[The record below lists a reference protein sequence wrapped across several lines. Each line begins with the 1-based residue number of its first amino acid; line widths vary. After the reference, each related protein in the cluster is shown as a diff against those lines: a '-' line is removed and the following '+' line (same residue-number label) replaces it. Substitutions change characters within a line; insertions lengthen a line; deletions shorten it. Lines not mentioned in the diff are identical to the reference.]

1 MSEAVLQSS
10 ALKKLNALPNCI
22 AENVSG
28 NAAQSGRADINGC
41 YRGQAFKIELKILDE
56 ENTPTEKQLAYLK
69 RWVNKG
75 AAVCV
80 AYTLDDVMRFVANM
94 PMKAGWARKYTE
106 KCTAFACYRKGG
118 AQYDKL
124 QSKQQLQI

>member
-1 MSEAVLQSS
+1 MSEATLQTTV
-10 ALKKLNALPNCI
+10 LKKLNALPGCI

-41 YRGQAFKIELKILDE
+41 YKGQSFKIELKVLDE

-69 RWVNKG
+69 KWVNKG

-94 PMKAGWARKYTE
+94 SIKSGWSRKYTE
-106 KCTAFACYRKGG
+106 KCTAFACYRRGG
-118 AQYDKL
+118 ACYEFL
-124 QSKQQLQI
+124 QPKQIQI